1 MTHKSPLV
9 IIGAGPAGLA
19 AADVAGRLGID
30 TIVLDDQKSAGG
42 QIYRGLSDIGD
53 NLLKVL
59 GPEYKSGRELV
70 SGLEHASVT
79 WKPQATVWQITE
91 DGTVYYS
98 DPTGSSYLQSEQV
111 ILATGALERPMPFPG
126 WTLPGVMTA
135 GGIQIALK
143 TAGLTPEGEF
153 VLVGSGPL
161 LLLLTRQV
169 LNAGGK
175 ITALIETTPRQNSF
189 RALKY
194 FPGML
199 KSRELLRSGIQ
210 LMGVIRKHG
219 IPHYRHASSLTAVGK
234 EKVEGLQFRSGGR
247 MHELGCSVLGIHIGV
262 VPNIQISRH
271 LNLSHDWQPVQHCWY
286 PRTGPCGETELSWL
300 RIAGDGRGIFGAK
313 AAELQGTLAAWS
325 AIVSLDK
332 TDQSGAKEMIQI
344 TKEKLLPLSSAR
356 PFIDCLYAPSQEF
369 LTPADETIVC
379 RCEEVSAG
387 DIRSYVDLGCT
398 GPNQTKSFGRP
409 GMGPCQGRYCGL
421 VVSELIA
428 DQRQVP
434 VSEVGYYRIRPPI
447 KPVTLAE
454 LASLHKQGM

>member
-1 MTHKSPLV
+1 MANKSPLV

-30 TIVLDDQKSAGG
+30 TNVLDDQNYAGG
-42 QIYRGLSDIGD
+42 QIYRGSSNVGN

-59 GPEYKSGRELV
+59 GPEYKSGRELL

-79 WKPQATVWQITE
+79 WKPQSTVWQITE

-98 DPTGSSYLQSEQV
+98 DPRGSSYIQSEQV
-111 ILATGALERPMPFPG
+111 IVATGALERPMPFPG

-143 TAGLTPEGEF
+143 TAGLTPAGEF
-153 VLVGSGPL
+153 VLAGSGPL
-161 LLLLTRQV
+161 LLLLARQV
-169 LNAGGK
+169 LDAGGK
-175 ITALIETTPRQNSF
+175 ITALVETTPRHNSF
-189 RALKY
+189 RALKH

-199 KSRELLRSGIQ
+199 KSRELLRNGMR

-219 IPHYRHASSLTAVGK
+219 IPHYRHANSLTAVGK
-234 EKVEGLQFRSGGR
+234 EKVEGLQFSSGGR
-247 MHELGCSVLGIHIGV
+247 IRELGCNVLGIHVGV

-271 LNLSHDWQPVQHCWY
+271 LNLSHDWQPVQHCWD

-300 RIAGDGRGIFGAK
+300 RIAGDGGGIFGAE
-313 AAELQGTLAAWS
+313 AAELQGKLAAWS
-325 AIVSLDK
+325 AIVSLGK
-332 TDQSGAKEMIQI
+332 IDQSVAKEMIQV
-344 TKEKLLPLSSAR
+344 TKEKLAPLSSAR
-356 PFIDCLYAPSQEF
+356 PFIDCLYSPSQEF

-379 RCEEVSAG
+379 RCEEVTAG
-387 DIRSYVDLGCT
+387 DIRSYVDLGCI

-428 DQRQVP
+428 NQRQVP

-454 LASLHKQGM
+454 LASLHK